1 MNMGQAQIQANYLY
15 QKAQEHEEDHWVN
28 GSLQERN
35 LEDVYK

>member
-28 GSLQERN
+28 GSL
-35 LEDVYK
+35 